1 MYNLYLDDDKVGNA
15 LSAGELNQW
24 LIDLNKEL
32 DDKDKIL
39 FMADLGAPSTL
50 SNQEFEDFLYE
61 SEIKNPLSIR
71 FKGTY
76 LEISYHYE
84 S

>member
-1 MYNLYLDDDKVGNA
+1 MYNLYLDDDKVGSS